1 MSTGFRNFLMISVSS
16 AAMVSGHAVLAQ
28 TAAPA
33 AAAAPAQPADAGSV
47 TEIVVTGTAGGGG
60 VKKLDAG
67 YAITTITSKALQQM
81 GAKTTGEILN
91 AVPGVAVESSGGVG
105 TSNVFVRGIPS
116 TGDAPFVTAQING
129 VAVFGMSSPSF
140 MDQLALFRADET
152 LASVEAVNGGPASV
166 FSGGQPGLTT
176 NFTLKQGRDQTEG
189 ELKISGTDYG
199 QRRVD
204 GVLSGKLADDLY
216 YMIGGYFTDGP
227 GVRDAGFDTEKGSQF
242 TINITKLFE
251 RGKFNIFARYT
262 DDHGEWYVPFATG
275 VPGINLGT
283 YNPLNNYTRYDT
295 IETATGASKS
305 VDLGDGRGWKGV
317 IGGGNLTYDLGD
329 GFNFRDTFGITEGDL
344 NTYALVGA
352 GNAVTVG
359 QVLAANPGLG
369 SVTTLNT
376 HQTLT
381 PTTYLSQYGS
391 WMALKHLRDI
401 SNELSFEKTIFNNK
415 ITVGYYFAHFS
426 SDDNWSLGNPR
437 TMEIGGANDLVNVT
451 AAEMMQANPDPT
463 VGYQGN
469 GGNAAGPFYA
479 IRDSGTDDLNAVYL
493 ADSWSVTD
501 KLRIDAAVRDEDQ
514 KINFVVNTL
523 GGSLQTQKLD
533 RSRTTWTAGVNYKI
547 RSDMDVYVRFSEG
560 AHFPSFDDV
569 RSQIGNT
576 GPSLDQTWTVYSDEG
591 GFKYHN
597 HSFDVGLTAFFDK
610 VIGAVYN
617 DVGAPTTV
625 AGSDTYGLE
634 FDGRW
639 VSDFGLSITTDDT
652 IENPTTNTPDIPD
665 FNGKQAERI
674 PKYQVHIT
682 PAYKFELP
690 DDVTANIYGNF
701 AAYGNR
707 YSDLANTQ
715 PLPAYQT
722 LGAGF
727 IVDYRSL
734 TFQVA
739 GDNLTNS
746 HGLTEGNPR
755 TLGTGG
761 NATLPESRP
770 IFGRSVTFSVAWK
783 F

>member
-1 MSTGFRNFLMISVSS
+1 MSTGFRRALMISVSTLTL
-16 AAMVSGHAVLAQ
+16 AGGHAALAQ

-33 AAAAPAQPADAGSV
+33 ADA
-47 TEIVVTGTAGGGG
+47 TPEIIVTGTAGGGG

-67 YAITTITSKALQQM
+67 YAITTISPKALQQM

-91 AVPGVAVESSGGVG
+91 AVPGIAVESSGGVG

-116 TGDAPFVTAQING
+116 TGDAPFVTVQING
-129 VAVFGMSSPSF
+129 MAVYGMSSPSF

-152 LASVEAVNGGPASV
+152 LANVEAVNGGPSSV
-166 FSGGQPGLTT
+166 FSDGQPGLTT
-176 NFTLKQGRDQTEG
+176 NFTLKQGHDQTEG
-189 ELKISGTDYG
+189 ELKVSGTDYG
-199 QRRVD
+199 QRRID
-204 GVLSGKLADDLY
+204 GYLSGKLADDLY
-216 YMIGGYFTDGP
+216 YMVGGYFTTGP

-242 TINITKLFE
+242 TINLTKTFE
-251 RGKFNIFARYT
+251 RGKLNVFARYT

-295 IETATGASKS
+295 IQTVGGGSKS

-317 IGGGNLTYDLGD
+317 IGGGSLTYDLGD

-344 NTYALVGA
+344 DTYALVGA
-352 GNAVTVG
+352 GNAVTVA

-369 SVTTLNT
+369 AVTTLDT
-376 HQTLT
+376 HQTLA

-391 WMALKHLRDI
+391 WMALKHLRDL
-401 SNELSFEKTIFNNK
+401 SNEFSIEKTIFNNK
-415 ITVGYYFAHFS
+415 ITAGYYFSHFS
-426 SDDNWSLGNPR
+426 SDDNWSLGNER

-451 AAEMMQANPDPT
+451 ADQIMAA
-463 VGYQGN
+463 GN
-469 GGNAAGPFYA
+469 GGNGAGPFYA

-493 ADSWSVTD
+493 ADSWSVND
-501 KLRIDAAVRDEDQ
+501 KLRIDAAVRYEDQ
-514 KINFVVNTL
+514 KINFVVQ
-523 GGSLQTQKLD
+523 GGTQGQEKLD
-533 RSRTTWTAGVNYKI
+533 RNRTTWTAGVNYKLRPDLDI
-547 RSDMDVYVRFSEG
+547 YVRTSEG

-591 GFKYHN
+591 GVKFHN
-597 HSFDVGLTAFFDK
+597 HAFDFGVTAFFDK

-617 DVGAPTTV
+617 DVGVAPTV
-625 AGSDTYGLE
+625 AGSDTYGVE

-639 VSDFGLSITTDDT
+639 VSDFGLSVTTDDT
-652 IENPTTNTPDIPD
+652 LENPKTNTPNIPD
-665 FNGKQAERI
+665 YNGKQAERI

-682 PAYKFELP
+682 PAYKFTLP
-690 DDVTANIYGNF
+690 EDATGNVYMNF
-701 AAYGNR
+701 SAWGAR

-715 PLPAYQT
+715 ALPAYQT
-722 LGAGF
+722 IGAGV
-727 IVDYRSL
+727 IVNYRDF

-755 TLGTGG
+755 TIGTGAD
-761 NATLPESRP
+761 ATLPESRP
-770 IFGRSVTFSVAWK
+770 IFGRSATFSVAWK